1 MSQSDPLQFLFS
13 ELPRVL
19 AAADDTDVALSLGAV
34 KKELES
40 VLDRTRIQAA
50 EVVRKTLDVGL
61 DRREISLAE
70 TCQKWA
76 KCFSIPDL
84 QRAGSA
90 QAVSFINRIEQR
102 YDSDELLLD
111 SLAAQLVGQ
120 PTNRWDDG
128 SLPRFDRALAEAV
141 RTVEDEAVRLAVNGA
156 STPVIVNNLSRLI
169 EARIR
174 DLYENLGVLTGE
186 RRARESLLRLT
197 KTSKE
202 EAANGNDSRSA

>member
-1 MSQSDPLQFLFS
+1 M
-13 ELPRVL
+13 R
-19 AAADDTDVALSLGAV
+19 
-34 KKELES
+34 
-40 VLDRTRIQAA
+40 AA

-61 DRREISLAE
+61 ERREVSLAE

-76 KCFSIPDL
+76 KCFSVPDL
-84 QRAGSA
+84 QRAGSV

-111 SLAAQLVGQ
+111 SIAAQLVGQ

-128 SLPRFDRALAEAV
+128 ALTRFDRALAEAV
-141 RTVEDEAVRLAVNGA
+141 RTVEDEAVRLAVNGV
-156 STPVIVNNLSRLI
+156 SNPVIVSNLSRLI

-174 DLYENLGVLTGE
+174 DLYENLGALTGE

-197 KTSKE
+197 KASKDE
-202 EAANGNDSRSA
+202 TANGNDSRSA